1 MFKIINYGF
10 GNIYSILNMFNYLDI
25 KAKIITSP
33 KDINQNDNII
43 LPGVGSYDNA
53 VKSLKNLGFFEVLK
67 NETNQK
73 NINLIGICLGM
84 QLMCKGSEEGDLEG
98 LNLVN
103 TLCKKFKNET
113 FIGWSKTLTNKNFEN
128 NKISQYFSENNR
140 FYFLHSYYVPKK
152 NDYSLLI
159 GQNNK
164 TEFTAALNFKNLYG
178 FQFHPERSH
187 KFGMN
192 IFKNLNKILNGLF

>member
-10 GNIYSILNMFNYLDI
+10 GNIYSILNMFNYLGI
-25 KAKIITSP
+25 KAKIINTP

-53 VKSLKNLGFFEVLK
+53 IKSLKNLGFYEVLK
-67 NETNQK
+67 SETSQK
-73 NINLIGICLGM
+73 NINLVGICLGM

-98 LNLVN
+98 LSLVN
-103 TLCKKFKNET
+103 TLCKKFSNET
-113 FIGWSKTLTNKNFEN
+113 FIGWSKTITNKNFEN

-140 FYFLHSYYVPKK
+140 FYFLHSYYVPIK
-152 NDYSLLI
+152 NDYSLLL
-159 GQNNK
+159 GQNDEIK
-164 TEFTAALNFKNLYG
+164 FTAALNLGNLYG

-192 IFKNLNKILNGLF
+192 VFKNLNKILNGLF